1 MVVGCA
7 DDEAD
12 VATTTPTIA
21 PDGMTGDMSH
31 DMNGDTSSDTS
42 SDTTLGPYV
51 SPLGDVIG
59 EALVA
64 GQFTTLAGLLVEADL
79 VQALRADGPFTVFA
93 PTDSAFTALPV
104 STLDAVYADP
114 ELLATVLTHHVVAGT
129 YHVADLEDG
138 QRLET
143 LAGDELVVSID
154 GDTVSVDGVEVVAAD
169 VPATNG
175 LIHVVGAVL
184 VPGS

>member
-1 MVVGCA
+1 MV
-7 DDEAD
+7 
-12 VATTTPTIA
+12 T
-21 PDGMTGDMSH
+21 
-31 DMNGDTSSDTS
+31 
-42 SDTTLGPYV
+42 TTLGPYV

-93 PTDSAFTALPV
+93 PTDSAFATLPGD
-104 STLDAVYADP
+104 TLDAVFADP
-114 ELLATVLTHHVVAGT
+114 DLLVAGLTHHVVAGT
-129 YHVADLEDG
+129 HPVAELEDG

-143 LAGDELVVSID
+143 LAGDELEVSID
-154 GDTVSVDGVEVVAAD
+154 GDTVSIDGVDIVVAD

-175 LIHVVGAVL
+175 LIHVVGEVL
-184 VPGS
+184 VPGT